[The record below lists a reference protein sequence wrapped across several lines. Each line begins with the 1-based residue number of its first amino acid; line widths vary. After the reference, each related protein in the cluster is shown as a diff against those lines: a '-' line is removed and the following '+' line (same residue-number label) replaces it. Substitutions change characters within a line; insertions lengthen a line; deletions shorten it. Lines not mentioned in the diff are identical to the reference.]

1 MFNDYLSTPSTYKNL
16 ENHIKEI
23 FIKLATS
30 YNIDA
35 ERFIMQFYNTTFS
48 DGTPFMDANPIFS
61 VKHKKTGTIL
71 KIILDENIKKTICS
85 TKKSEL
91 GPETSI
97 ISNQKNLTSIKN
109 EISKWLKTLNT

>member
-1 MFNDYLSTPSTYKNL
+1 MFNDYLSTPSTYKKL

-23 FIKLATS
+23 FIELATS
-30 YNIDA
+30 YNMDI
-35 ERFIMQFYNTTFS
+35 ESFIIQFYNTAFS

-61 VKHKKTGTIL
+61 AKHKKTGTIL
-71 KIILDENIKKTICS
+71 KIVLDENIKKTIFS
-85 TKKSEL
+85 TKQSEL

-97 ISNQKNLTSIKN
+97 ISTQKNLTSIKN